1 MKSLTAFFILAL
13 CTHSFA
19 GDPPITVE
27 PSGDPQ
33 VDELVSHLVSTKPA
47 PYPTGCYS
55 GMTLDSYETPEV
67 AEAMDSLIKLGP
79 KAFPAL
85 VKDLTYIILMRLF
98 ISEPI
103 EGWASIM
110 VAILVLGGMQMT
122 MLGVLG
128 EYIWRTLEE
137 ARKRPLYFVEDAA
150 GFHEDGPG

>member
-1 MKSLTAFFILAL
+1 
-13 CTHSFA
+13 
-19 GDPPITVE
+19 
-27 PSGDPQ
+27 
-33 VDELVSHLVSTKPA
+33 
-47 PYPTGCYS
+47 
-55 GMTLDSYETPEV
+55 
-67 AEAMDSLIKLGP
+67 
-79 KAFPAL
+79 